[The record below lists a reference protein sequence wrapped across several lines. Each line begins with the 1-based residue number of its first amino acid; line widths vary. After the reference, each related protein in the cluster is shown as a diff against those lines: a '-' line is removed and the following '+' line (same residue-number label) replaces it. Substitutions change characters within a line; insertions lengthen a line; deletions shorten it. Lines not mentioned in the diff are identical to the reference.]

1 MSNKLA
7 MEHKKLKEIRQ
18 AKNITQNQMA
28 KKIAMEQT
36 TYSRKERG
44 KSPILDDEWQRFAK
58 ALDVPVEE
66 IKVENAP
73 LTMKNDNCTF
83 SENAIG
89 IQYVNIPQN
98 VFDIII
104 KYNTKLENDD
114 QLKNLEIERLR
125 EEIEV
130 LKGK

>member
-83 SENAIG
+83 NDNIG
-89 IQYVNIPQN
+89 IQHVNIPQN

-104 KYNTKLENDD
+104 KYNAKLEEDN
-114 QLKNLEIERLR
+114 QSHKLEIIILKQEISLLKNN
-125 EEIEV
+125 
-130 LKGK
+130 